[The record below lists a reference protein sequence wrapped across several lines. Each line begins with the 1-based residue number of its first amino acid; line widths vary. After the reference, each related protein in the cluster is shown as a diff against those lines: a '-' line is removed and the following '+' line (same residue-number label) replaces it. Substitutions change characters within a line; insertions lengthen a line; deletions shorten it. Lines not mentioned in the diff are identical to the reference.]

1 MRWDRLKKY
10 GRMSNAH
17 KSVILPSSKS
27 ISNRLLLLNKLHG
40 GPLEISNLS
49 KAEDTIYLDNVLN
62 KQQVNGYVGEGGTSL
77 RFAMTYFSSQKR
89 TTDIY
94 AAPRL
99 LQRPHQTLWNALR
112 AMGAD
117 IEELSNEKCQG
128 YRISGIDY
136 QSSPTA
142 GRTQNIDV
150 NTSSQFIT
158 ALLLLGSSIKE
169 GMILRFTEGQMVS
182 KPYVSLTIDLM
193 RQLGLSVNESPNQ
206 LSVIQQDL
214 TPQKIQVEDDW
225 SSVYAFLGGALLTKS
240 ALYVNGLKRD
250 DIQGDRRLLDV
261 YHAMGLQYEF
271 TTLGLRIDPSDFQ
284 SSPDLVI
291 DMLDYPDQIMN
302 LVVLLSAFKY
312 QGTITGINTLYHK
325 ESNRVEALRVNL
337 EKFGVSL
344 TSNDSKLH
352 FDATGFA
359 PPDEVIID
367 TCNDHRIAMA
377 FAQLSMQSALTFKD
391 AQCVKKSFP
400 DFWNQWLSAFP
411 ESRIEVK

>member
-17 KSVILPSSKS
+17 KSVTLPSSKS

-40 GPLEISNLS
+40 GPLELSNLS

-117 IEELSNEKCQG
+117 IEELSNEKGQG

-136 QSSPTA
+136 QSSPTS
-142 GRTQNIDV
+142 GRTQHIDV
-150 NTSSQFIT
+150 NTSSQFVT
-158 ALLLLGSSIKE
+158 ALLLLGSSIKD

-214 TPQKIQVEDDW
+214 APQKIQVEDDW

-240 ALYVNGLKRD
+240 ALSVNGLKKD

-261 YHAMGLQYEF
+261 YRAMGLQYEF
-271 TTLGLRIDPSDFQ
+271 TTLGLRIHPSDFQ
-284 SSPDLVI
+284 SPPDLVI

-302 LVVLLSAFKY
+302 LVVLLSAFKCK
-312 QGTITGINTLYHK
+312 GTITGINTLYHK

-344 TSNDSKLH
+344 TSNESKLH
-352 FDATGFA
+352 FDATRFTQ
-359 PPDEVIID
+359 PDEVTID
-367 TCNDHRIAMA
+367 TFNDHRIAMA

-400 DFWNQWLSAFP
+400 DFWNQWLLAFP
-411 ESRIEVK
+411 ESRIELK